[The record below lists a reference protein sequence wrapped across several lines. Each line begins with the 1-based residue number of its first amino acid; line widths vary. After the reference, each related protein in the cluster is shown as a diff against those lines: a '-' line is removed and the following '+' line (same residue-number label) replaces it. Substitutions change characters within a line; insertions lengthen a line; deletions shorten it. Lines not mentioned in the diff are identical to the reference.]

1 MTTGLSLVERFQQAG
16 AVELL
21 DATARAH
28 GITRAELLAPC
39 RRAPFVAAR
48 RQLYT
53 LLRARG
59 WSYPRIAWAVD
70 KDHQTIMH
78 ALGAVSLR
86 YVRRP
91 PVPRCAPLPRSVFA
105 EVRA

>member
-53 LLRARG
+53 LLRGRG
-59 WSYPRIAWAVD
+59 WSYPRIAWVVD

-78 ALGAVSLR
+78 ALGA
-86 YVRRP
+86 
-91 PVPRCAPLPRSVFA
+91 CAPKKRRYKPRGAVA
-105 EVRA
+105 CNP

>member
-1 MTTGLSLVERFQQAG
+1 MTTGISLVERFQQTG
-16 AVELL
+16 AFELL
-21 DATARAH
+21 DATAKAH
-28 GITRAELLAPC
+28 GITTTELLAPC

-59 WSYPRIAWAVD
+59 WSYPKIAWVVD

-78 ALGAVSLR
+78 ALGAVAPKK
-86 YVRRP
+86 RRHF
-91 PVPRCAPLPRSVFA
+91 PRGGVACSP
-105 EVRA
+105 